1 MSRTYRRKNLKP
13 SWINYEDKQEFE
25 RLSQLSTIGVEKPII
40 PPSPKRP
47 TSVWWSMLDHPANE
61 KWREEYNKWYREHLC
76 SNAYHDYQDVKS
88 FNRYSLG
95 KKRYKDYV
103 KAHNARFHSDCGF
116 GPSWGATIP
125 SAFVN
130 TFQTRPLRR
139 AHKTAIQRGLRDYNE
154 DNIVLVEKYCL
165 KWLYF

>member
-47 TSVWWSMLDHPANE
+47 TGVWWSMLDHPANE

-103 KAHNARFHSDCGF
+103 KAHNARFHSDNGYPVHSHTTPRDF
-116 GPSWGATIP
+116 RNL
-125 SAFVN
+125 F
-130 TFQTRPLRR
+130 FHRPDRR
-139 AHKTAIQRGLRDYNE
+139 TAKQLIRRGIEL
-154 DNIVLVEKYCL
+154 DNWDELNFPDKQAPAGWYY
-165 KWLYF
+165 W